1 MNALSPA
8 VQGVQRS
15 SNGAKESIEDSGRQV
30 NSLQAPS
37 DPGAEG
43 GGIAELRCEVYTFFG
58 AAVSDGWPE
67 VIELSGVERGA
78 PGVSE
83 S

>member
-8 VQGVQRS
+8 VQGVLGVQRS
-15 SNGAKESIEDSGRQV
+15 STGAKESIEDSGRQV

-43 GGIAELRCEVYTFFG
+43 GGIAQLHCEEYTFFG
-58 AAVSDGWPE
+58 DAVS
-67 VIELSGVERGA
+67 A
-78 PGVSE
+78 GVSE